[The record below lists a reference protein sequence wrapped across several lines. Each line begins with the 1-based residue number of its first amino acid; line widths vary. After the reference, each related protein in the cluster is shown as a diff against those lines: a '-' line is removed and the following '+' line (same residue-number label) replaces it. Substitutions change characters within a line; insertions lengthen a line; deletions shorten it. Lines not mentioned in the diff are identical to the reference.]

1 MKKKILTLM
10 TTAGLMAA
18 GSVFAG
24 PTCGDANLAPWF
36 NVREDVAGQLDVVA
50 PGLGATACT
59 LQVSSTA
66 TNTDRARVQDREPQC
81 EFSYRAAFRFNVD
94 AVGTLASNERN
105 KLFNIQCNNN
115 TNGGVVNCAGVGLAQ
130 FRLQG
135 DGANNNILRSF
146 VSDEN
151 QGDLRNRFDVP
162 VAAGENTLEVQWIR
176 ASADGVSD
184 GVFRGWWNNTTE
196 ASPDVEITNLNN
208 FNYCVDQINL
218 GIIGATNAW
227 AANHA
232 NENLLIDEFESRRQ
246 TGILVQ

>member
-1 MKKKILTLM
+1 MKKNILTLM
-10 TTAGLMAA
+10 TAAGLMAA
-18 GSVFAG
+18 GSAFAG

-59 LQVSSTA
+59 LQVNATA
-66 TNTDRARVQDREPQC
+66 TNTDRARVQDRSPQC
-81 EFSYRAAFRFNVD
+81 ETSFRAAFRFNAD

-105 KLFNIQCNNN
+105 KLFNVQCNNN
-115 TNGGVVNCAGVGLAQ
+115 TNGGFGCPGVGVMQ

-162 VAAGENTLEVQWIR
+162 VASGENTLEIQWIQ
-176 ASADGVSD
+176 ASSAGASD
-184 GVFRGWWNNTTE
+184 GVLRGWWNNTTE
-196 ASPDVEITNLNN
+196 ASPDLEITNLNN
-208 FNYCVDQINL
+208 GRYCIDQINL

-227 AANHA
+227 ANNHA
-232 NENLLIDEFESRRQ
+232 GENLLIDEYESRRQ